1 MTEQRRRQII
11 YAALVMAV
19 IYGLWNF
26 AVGRRN
32 TAPLPSEQTSAPA
45 AAASAPSSDS
55 IDVQAITSKP
65 WGRDPFR
72 GTTLS
77 ASPTAPTRA
86 AGADAERI
94 YWILSGIVYNDTH
107 PLAVIN
113 QSSVSV
119 GDMID
124 GARVVKIERTKVTL
138 EKSGSRFDLFVSKG

>member
-1 MTEQRRRQII
+1 MTERRRKQTI
-11 YAALVMAV
+11 YVVLVLAV

-26 AVGRRN
+26 TVGRRS
-32 TAPLPSEQTSAPA
+32 TARVPSEPTSAPA
-45 AAASAPSSDS
+45 AAATAPSNDS
-55 IDVQAITSKP
+55 TNVQAITSKP

-77 ASPTAPTRA
+77 PSPAGPTTTAGT
-86 AGADAERI
+86 GAERI
-94 YWILSGIVYNDTH
+94 FWILSGIVYNDTH

-113 QSSVSV
+113 QSPVSV